1 MHKSVPFARLT
12 IRQILS
18 QSWGIQVAGLHFA
31 HSTSQS
37 AARTNKIT
45 AYISTVLVVNIL
57 KKVLKILNHYQAIT
71 KAVSNLGPC
80 FKNILEEGI
89 AALNR
94 SLSKHYKH
102 KISFPRHWKAQV
114 FFISF
119 PYLAGE
125 CINSLIVK
133 SKKVATNS
141 EKLYFI

>member
-18 QSWGIQVAGLHFA
+18 QSWGIQVARLHFA

-37 AARTNKIT
+37 AVRTNKIT